1 MHDNV
6 IAERIICPPPSPC
19 PPLIFKKSIFLLVW
33 TLYDS
38 FLKKKFPIFCMNGL
52 LIGRF
57 QPFHLGHLEA
67 LQFALS
73 KVDKLWVGLGSSN
86 KPIEKNNPFSA
97 EERKQM
103 ILSSIDDSMKNKI
116 TIYFIPDV
124 DNHVKWIEKIDTIV
138 PNFDIIFSNDPLTDH
153 LYSKRTVQVIS
164 IPFLKR
170 DQLSG
175 TRIRDLIKSDQKWDD
190 LVPSETKIFLE
201 NLDVQNRL
209 EIL

>member
-1 MHDNV
+1 
-6 IAERIICPPPSPC
+6 
-19 PPLIFKKSIFLLVW
+19 
-33 TLYDS
+33 
-38 FLKKKFPIFCMNGL
+38 MNGL

-86 KPIEKNNPFSA
+86 KSIEKSNPFSA
-97 EERKQM
+97 EERKEM

-138 PNFDIIFSNDPLTDH
+138 PKFDIVFSNDPLTDH
-153 LYSKRTVQVIS
+153 LYSKRAVQVIS
-164 IPFLKR
+164 IPFLNR
-170 DQLSG
+170 DTLSG
-175 TRIRDLIKSDQKWDD
+175 TNIRNLIINDQKWENF
-190 LVPSETKIFLE
+190 VPEDTKNFLINFGVKAHLK
-201 NLDVQNRL
+201 NL
-209 EIL
+209 

>member
-1 MHDNV
+1 
-6 IAERIICPPPSPC
+6 
-19 PPLIFKKSIFLLVW
+19 
-33 TLYDS
+33 
-38 FLKKKFPIFCMNGL
+38 MNGL

-73 KVDKLWVGLGSSN
+73 KVDKLWLGLGSSN
-86 KPIEKNNPFSA
+86 KPIEKTNPFSA
-97 EERKQM
+97 DERKKM
-103 ILSSIDDSMKNKI
+103 ILSSISDSLKNKI
-116 TIYFIPDV
+116 TIYFIPDL

-138 PNFDIIFSNDPLTDH
+138 PTFDIVFSNDPLTDH
-153 LYSKRTVQVIS
+153 LYSKRSVQVMT

-190 LVPSETKIFLE
+190 LVPSGTKLILE
-201 NLDVQNRL
+201 NLNAQNRL
-209 EIL
+209 KIL

>member
-1 MHDNV
+1 
-6 IAERIICPPPSPC
+6 
-19 PPLIFKKSIFLLVW
+19 
-33 TLYDS
+33 
-38 FLKKKFPIFCMNGL
+38 MNGL

-73 KVDKLWVGLGSSN
+73 KVDKLWLGLGSSN
-86 KPIEKNNPFSA
+86 KPIEKSNPFSA
-97 EERKQM
+97 EERKKM

-124 DNHVKWIEKIDTIV
+124 DNHVKWIKKIDSIV
-138 PNFDIIFSNDPLTDH
+138 PKFDIVFSNDPLTEH
-153 LYSKRTVQVIS
+153 LYSKRTVQIIS

-175 TRIRDLIKSDQKWDD
+175 TRIRNLIKSDQKWDD
-190 LVPSETKIFLE
+190 LVPSETKLILE
-201 NLDVQNRL
+201 NLDLKNRL
-209 EIL
+209 KIL